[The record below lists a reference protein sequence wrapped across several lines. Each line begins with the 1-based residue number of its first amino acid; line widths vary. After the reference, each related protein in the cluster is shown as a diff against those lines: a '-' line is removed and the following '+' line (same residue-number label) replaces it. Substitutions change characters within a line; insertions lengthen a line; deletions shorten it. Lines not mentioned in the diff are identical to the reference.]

1 MPHRRHRGSA
11 AGFSLLEVILATSII
26 AASSMVLLR
35 LISTGQQHQQRGE
48 RRAIGQMICQ
58 SQIDEMTIYPERQQS
73 VDQQRVSEFPDWI
86 CTIDVEP
93 TEYDGVVRVRIRAA
107 EAPIDP
113 DDPLADDRR
122 YDFELVRWLRSEQN
136 QRFDQDQT
144 EVLQ

>member
-1 MPHRRHRGSA
+1 MHRNRSQA
-11 AGFSLLEVILATSII
+11 VAGFSLLEVILATAVI
-26 AASSMVLLR
+26 ASSSMVLLR

-58 SQIDEMTIYPERQQS
+58 SRIDEMTIYPELQQS

-93 TEYDGVVRVRIRAA
+93 TEYVGVVRVRIRAA
-107 EAPIDP
+107 ESRIDL
-113 DDPLADDRR
+113 DETVADDRR

-136 QRFDQDQT
+136 QGFDQDQT